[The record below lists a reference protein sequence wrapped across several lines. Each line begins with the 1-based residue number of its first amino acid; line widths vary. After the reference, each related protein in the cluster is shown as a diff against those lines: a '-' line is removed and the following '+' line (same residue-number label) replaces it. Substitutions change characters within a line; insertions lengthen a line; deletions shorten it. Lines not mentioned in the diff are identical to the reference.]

1 MNCFRFG
8 MSNDDYNKWISM
20 LDDATGLT
28 VIIVAIAAVLESSVS
43 YIFAL
48 EILSFGLLITGIAWV
63 VWGMYLLH
71 ANNNAR
77 VFILLSGTAIIA
89 LALVDFVFYSL
100 PPEFLILF
108 PVFGMILVGISR
120 IVLGIILGDVPL
132 WIQMLQILAG
142 FLTLNLAALV
152 FIFTNAGFIPILA
165 FLVMSLIANGLVR
178 IIVGRTDTPKQ
189 LIKSAEDSSS

>member
-1 MNCFRFG
+1 MTNEG
-8 MSNDDYNKWISM
+8 YPKWVSM
-20 LDDATGLT
+20 LDDATGFI
-28 VIIVAIAAVLESSVS
+28 VIIVALAAILESSFS

-48 EILSFGLLITGIAWV
+48 EILSFGLLVTGIAWI
-63 VWGMYLLH
+63 VWGMYLIR
-71 ANNNAR
+71 ANRNAR
-77 VFILLSGTAIIA
+77 IFILLSGTIITA

-108 PVFGMILVGISR
+108 PAFGLVLIGISR

-132 WIQMLQILAG
+132 WIQMLQFLAG
-142 FLTLNLAALV
+142 VLTLNLAAFV

-165 FLVMSLIANGLVR
+165 LLVILLIANGLVR

-189 LIKSAEDSSS
+189 LTRPTEDSVS